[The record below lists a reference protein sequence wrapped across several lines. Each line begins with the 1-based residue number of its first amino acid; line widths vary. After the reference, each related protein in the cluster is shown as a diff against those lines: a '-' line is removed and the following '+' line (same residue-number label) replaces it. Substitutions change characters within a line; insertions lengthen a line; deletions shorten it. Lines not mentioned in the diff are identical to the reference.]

1 MKRYILNVEFL
12 RDNLQLPYLYNTE
25 FCWVEIFGPASTAC
39 SPHKEKSF
47 QMERIDKENH
57 LVIEE
62 GMFETIK
69 RCAGSSKMSRLTG
82 ARLYTIRNHLP
93 SSKTSLY

>member
-82 ARLYTIRNHLP
+82 ARLISLVLKLVYTDTNI
-93 SSKTSLY
+93 